1 MLRVGQGGGR
11 RLWFALVV
19 LILIALAI
27 AGALVYGASRWH
39 SETEQFRA
47 TLAAARW
54 PATPTR
60 YDARELEGLPPPVR
74 RYFGAVLR
82 DGQPMITGA
91 RLSQEGSFRL
101 RETQERWGPFRATHM
116 VTIRPPAF
124 DWDARIRW
132 APGLT
137 MFVRDAYGAGT
148 GTLRAAAFGLIT
160 VVDQRGTPE
169 LAQGELMRYLAE
181 AVWYPTALLPSQG
194 VRWEPIDDAR
204 ARASPTDGSTS
215 VSLEFRFDQEG
226 FVTSVWSPARP
237 RDVNGVPTPTP
248 WQAQVRAYTR
258 RAGMRVPLEG
268 EVAWHLPGG
277 PLPYWRG
284 RITEMAYELAP

>member
-1 MLRVGQGGGR
+1 MRMWLT
-11 RLWFALVV
+11 LAL
-19 LILIALAI
+19 LILVALAI
-27 AGALVYGASRWH
+27 GIAAALVYGASRWH
-39 SETEQFRA
+39 GETEQFRS
-47 TLAAARW
+47 TLGAARW

-60 YDARELEGLPPPVR
+60 YDARDLEGLPPPVR

-91 RLSQEGSFRL
+91 RFSQEGSFRL
-101 RETQERWGPFRATHM
+101 RETRERWGHFRATHM
-116 VTIRPPAF
+116 VTLRPPVF

-148 GTLRAAAFGLIT
+148 GTLHAAAFGLIS

-169 LAQGELMRYLAE
+169 LARGELMRYLAE

-194 VRWEPIDDAR
+194 VRWEPIDEVS
-204 ARASPTDGSTS
+204 ARASLTDSDTN

-226 FVTSVWSPARP
+226 LVTSIWSPARS

-248 WQAQVRAYTR
+248 WQAQVSAYALR
-258 RAGMRVPLEG
+258 SGMRVPLEG

-284 RITEMAYELAP
+284 RITEMAYELAR

>member
-1 MLRVGQGGGR
+1 MRMWL
-11 RLWFALVV
+11 ALVV
-19 LILIALAI
+19 LILVALAVGV
-27 AGALVYGASRWH
+27 AGALVYGASQWH
-39 SETEQFRA
+39 GETEQFRA
-47 TLAAARW
+47 TLAATRW

-60 YDARELEGLPPPVR
+60 YDARDLVGLPPPVR
-74 RYFGAVLR
+74 RYFGAVLQ

-91 RLSQEGSFRL
+91 RLSQEGSFRWS
-101 RETQERWGPFRATHM
+101 EGQERWGPFRATHM

-137 MFVRDAYGAGT
+137 MFVRDAYSAGT
-148 GTLRAAAFGLIT
+148 GILHAAAFGLIT

-194 VRWEPIDDAR
+194 VRWEPMDDAR
-204 ARASPTDGSTS
+204 ASVTDGSTS

-226 FVTSVWSPARP
+226 FVMSIWSPARY
-237 RDVNGVPTPTP
+237 REVNGVPTPTP
-248 WQAQVRAYTR
+248 WQGRVRAYALR
-258 RAGMRVPLEG
+258 SGMRVPLEG
-268 EVAWHLPGG
+268 EVEWQLPGG

-284 RITEMAYELAP
+284 RITEMAYELAR